1 MTVIGITGQS
11 GSGKSLLAAALA
23 KRGYLHADADAI
35 YHDLLET
42 SEPMRAELVAAFG
55 DDILH
60 KGKIDRKTLAAK
72 VFGKGNAKK
81 LKALNKITHKY
92 VCRECVRLIRTAKD
106 AGEKGVLLDA
116 PLLIEARLDKLCDLV
131 VCVFAPEA
139 VRLARIAARD
149 GLTEAEALRRL
160 RAQPNAA
167 FYAEKC
173 DFAFYNG
180 GDRDAAEAAA
190 NEIDRIA
197 VGEANA

>member
-11 GSGKSLLAAALA
+11 GSGKSLLAADLA

-35 YHDLLET
+35 YHSLLET

-55 DDILH
+55 EDILRE
-60 KGKIDRKTLAAK
+60 GKIDRRALAAK
-72 VFGKGNAKK
+72 VFGKQNAKK

-92 VCRECVRLIRTAKD
+92 VCRECVRLLCAAKD

-116 PLLIEARLDKLCDLV
+116 PLLIEARLDRLCDLV
-131 VCVFAPEA
+131 VCVFAPEE
-139 VRLARIAARD
+139 VRLARITARD
-149 GLTEAEALRRL
+149 GVSKVEALRRL
-160 RAQPNAA
+160 RAQPSAA

-180 GDRDAAEAAA
+180 GDAAAAEAAA